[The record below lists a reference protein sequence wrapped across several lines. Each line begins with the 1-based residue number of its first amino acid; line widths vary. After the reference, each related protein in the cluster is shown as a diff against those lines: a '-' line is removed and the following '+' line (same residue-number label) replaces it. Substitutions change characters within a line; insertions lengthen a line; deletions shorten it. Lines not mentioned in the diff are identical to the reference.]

1 MFENL
6 TKYQLRDQKRS
17 DEINIEKILNWE
29 KNPTMKNN
37 CLIGLQT
44 RIEMCDKLIFAMTL

>member
-6 TKYQLRDQKRS
+6 TKYQLRDQKRI